1 MRSYRLQDV
10 PNFLLYEG
18 LAYIIRHSHS
28 PEYTGTFYRRTYAGE
43 ERIFATRKE
52 IEQELERRKQE
63 PIDLSIKC
71 DMCGTLTDGRCM
83 WEQEPIPI
91 CPVCYQLKLEALGR
105 RKPSLVPGRSG
116 GGSRTVFHYENDAK
130 GAEEG
135 AEEGEK
141 PSETDEQTRRKQIA
155 DKLGVPLELL
165 ELNRYFDD
173 EGRK

>member
-1 MRSYRLQDV
+1 MSYRLQDV

-52 IEQELERRKQE
+52 IEQELERRKQ
-63 PIDLSIKC
+63 
-71 DMCGTLTDGRCM
+71 
-83 WEQEPIPI
+83 
-91 CPVCYQLKLEALGR
+91 
-105 RKPSLVPGRSG
+105 
-116 GGSRTVFHYENDAK
+116 
-130 GAEEG
+130 
-135 AEEGEK
+135 
-141 PSETDEQTRRKQIA
+141 IA